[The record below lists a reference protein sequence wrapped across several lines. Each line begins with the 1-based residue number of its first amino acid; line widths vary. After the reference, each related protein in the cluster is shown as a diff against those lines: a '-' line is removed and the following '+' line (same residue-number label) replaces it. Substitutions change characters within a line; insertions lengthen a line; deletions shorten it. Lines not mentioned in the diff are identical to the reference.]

1 MLGPENAVG
10 RLGALLNLPDDFFC
24 VALDISAAK
33 SFSPIAAH
41 KGSNTVFHSLG
52 GVRGCHPTHRRGTQA
67 LTGTETGLPPFSL
80 WFCTRITAIGRDRPT
95 GKSASAFQFPETFGK
110 HCFVPE
116 SFSLIPA
123 AQIFPDCPNCSQCLY
138 LFQKFYSLPCFIATC
153 ICSTPDMLFRYFFQG
168 IVLCVA

>member
-1 MLGPENAVG
+1 MPSLPTISS
-10 RLGALLNLPDDFFC
+10 ALLLTFQRQNR
-24 VALDISAAK
+24 
-33 SFSPIAAH
+33 FSRQHLTKAPTPRF
-41 KGSNTVFHSLG
+41 NFPEVY
-52 GVRGCHPTHRRGTQA
+52 GCHPTHRRGTQA

-138 LFQKFYSLPCFIATC
+138 LFQKFCSLPCFIATC
-153 ICSTPDMLFRYFFQG
+153 ICSTPDMPFRYFFQG